1 MRKVFFMKIKNITK
15 KILCGV
21 LASVMACSFP
31 AAAAASEESSGYY
44 DGYYEEAPI
53 VTATPTPD
61 PHTEYYNQAPDTD
74 SIKEWPAGPKIE
86 GESAILMDMS
96 TGTVLY
102 AKNADKA
109 QYPASITKIMTAL
122 LAFQYG
128 NMDDVVTITQEN
140 VTLEEGSQVIGFV
153 PGDQVTMDQLVHGL
167 LVYSGNDA
175 ASAIAT
181 HIGGSTEEFVSM
193 MNSYA
198 AKLGCT
204 GTHFTNP
211 HGLQDENHYTTPYDI
226 YLMLKEALKYPEFTE
241 ITQMSSYTLA
251 YKNSEGADMSVSL
264 MATDQYLTG
273 ESTAPKGI
281 TILGGKTGTTSD
293 AGNCLALL
301 CQDAY
306 GEPYISI
313 VMGASS
319 KELLYKQMSSIL
331 QNVNTEENI

>member
-1 MRKVFFMKIKNITK
+1 MKIKNITK

-122 LAFQYG
+122 LACERLDLNGSLTMSESAAYG
-128 NMDDVVTITQEN
+128 ITESNSSSIYADTGEQ
-140 VTLEEGSQVIGFV
+140 F
-153 PGDQVTMDQLVHGL
+153 TMDQVLMAVML
-167 LVYSGNDA
+167 Q
-175 ASAIAT
+175 SAN
-181 HIGGSTEEFVSM
+181 EM
-193 MNSYA
+193 
-198 AKLGCT
+198 
-204 GTHFTNP
+204 
-211 HGLQDENHYTTPYDI
+211 
-226 YLMLKEALKYPEFTE
+226 
-241 ITQMSSYTLA
+241 TLA
-251 YKNSEGADMSVSL
+251 VAEEACGSVKNSWNL
-264 MATDQYLTG
+264 
-273 ESTAPKGI
+273 
-281 TILGGKTGTTSD
+281 
-293 AGNCLALL
+293 
-301 CQDAY
+301 
-306 GEPYISI
+306 
-313 VMGASS
+313 
-319 KELLYKQMSSIL
+319 
-331 QNVNTEENI
+331 